1 MSLNATAARRLGAA
15 PALLGLLL
23 LGACGTR
30 HIQVDNLALDGQPKP
45 AAWNGTIAIASDPA
59 GARCTVTRNGAEV
72 ARVAATP
79 GNVQLAR
86 GNSPAQVAC
95 SAPGRMDTTVTLRPL
110 RDFGLHHHQPTGP
123 VGAMNHREDIASGRV
138 RRFDDV
144 TVAMPPASF
153 ASAAERDAWF
163 AQRAQAVRAGWAT
176 PIARATR
183 SQDAM
188 IDTSATLRGYEAEDL
203 AALDRQRAA
212 AVIAPAARRR

>member
-1 MSLNATAARRLGAA
+1 MTFNATAARRLGTM
-15 PALLGLLL
+15 PALFGLLL

-30 HIQVDNLALDGQPKP
+30 HVEVDNRALDGQAKP
-45 AAWNGTIAIASDPA
+45 AAWNGTITVASDPT
-59 GARCTVTRNGAEV
+59 GARCTVTRDGAEV
-72 ARVAATP
+72 ARIAATP
-79 GNVQLAR
+79 GNVRLAR

-123 VGAMNHREDIASGRV
+123 VGAVNHREDIASGRV
-138 RRFDDV
+138 RRFEDV
-144 TVAMPPASF
+144 AVALPPASF

-163 AQRAQAVRAGWAT
+163 AQRAQSVRAGWAT

-183 SQDAM
+183 SPDAT
-188 IDTSATLRGYEAEDL
+188 IDTAATLRGYEAEDL

-212 AVIAPAARRR
+212 AVIAAPARRR